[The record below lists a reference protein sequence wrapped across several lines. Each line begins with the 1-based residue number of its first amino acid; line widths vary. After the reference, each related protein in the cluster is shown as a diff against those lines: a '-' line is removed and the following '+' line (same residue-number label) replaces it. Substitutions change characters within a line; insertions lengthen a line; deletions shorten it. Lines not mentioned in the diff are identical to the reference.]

1 MGADPLDLTGQW
13 HGDFAYSANQ
23 GPTTPFVA
31 LTDDR
36 FGHLSGTI
44 SEHDQFSGT
53 IIEAVLA
60 GTRSGSFVDFTKVYS
75 ASAAAEYANPVDY
88 VGAVSS
94 DSQIIMGLWSLLDW
108 DGTFEMR
115 RDTIADY
122 AEALLRAEGVMEPAI
137 PPAEPASR
145 NEKGG
150 RAGPL
155 RVVFERCLRT

>member
-13 HGDFAYSANQ
+13 HGDFAYPANQ

-31 LTDDR
+31 LIDDR

-60 GTRSGSFVDFTKVYS
+60 GTRSGSSVDFTKVYS

-94 DSQIIMGLWSLLDW
+94 DGQVIMGIWSLLDW

-115 RDTIADY
+115 RDAIADY

-137 PPAEPASR
+137 PPLNRRLATK
-145 NEKGG
+145 KG
-150 RAGPL
+150 AAQAPFPL
-155 RVVFERCLRT
+155 LFKRCLRT